1 MNFKLKK
8 RKPNSKPYFGRVVCE
23 TCHTNRVDLHSRP
36 DVKEFQIELFEILH
50 SKPNCKIKVLTYEE
64 LKK

>member
-8 RKPNSKPYFGRVVCE
+8 RKPNHKPYYGRIICE
-23 TCHTNRVDLHSRP
+23 TCQTNGVDFHSRA
-36 DVKEFQIELFEILH
+36 DVKKLQMELFEILH